1 MTRSTGSKRRRWRWL
16 DTNAA
21 AGMTR
26 PRPLGAAALTRTR
39 DTVNAAAGMT
49 RPRPLGA
56 AALAVALATVA
67 AAAACG
73 RDDALTDPV
82 PTVPTVTAAD
92 SGAADNDE
100 AASPDGDGSRGGD
113 QTAADGDEAASP
125 DGDGGRG
132 GSQAPAD
139 GEDPT
144 GPPLTAGETSDPP
157 VAVFGDLDAAEVAL
171 ETVIVLDA
179 PIDMA
184 VAPGDDLV
192 WVAERAGRVLRVD
205 LGRGEVAETVLD
217 ISDETTTDSERGL
230 LGLAVT
236 EGWLYVD
243 YTDLDGHTRIEA
255 FERAGSG
262 LSGRRRLILSQEQP
276 YSNHNGGAVRIGPDG
291 YLYVGFGDGGSRG
304 DPLNAGQDPFS
315 WLGAILRIDPTPE
328 AAEPYAVPEDNPFA
342 DGAEG
347 RPEVFI
353 TGARNPW
360 RFSFDAATGDLW
372 VADVGQDDYEE
383 VTLLLAANRG
393 GAGANLGWRLRE
405 GLHPFTGDRPAGNVD
420 PVWEYGRNR
429 GCSVTGGHVYRGS
442 EIADLAGAYVFGDL
456 CASRLWAVS
465 IAGGAVA
472 FRDLGV
478 DVLGGDLVSFGQD
491 ADGELYTLSLSG
503 PIARIRP
510 G

>member
-1 MTRSTGSKRRRWRWL
+1 MTRSASLERRRSRGR
-16 DTNAA
+16 DTVTAV
-21 AGMTR
+21 AGLTQSR
-26 PRPLGAAALTRTR
+26 SLAAALTWTR
-39 DTVNAAAGMT
+39 DTVNAVAGLT
-49 RPRPLGA
+49 RSRSLAA
-56 AALAVALATVA
+56 AALAVMLATVA

-73 RDDALTDPV
+73 RDDPLTDPV
-82 PTVPTVTAAD
+82 PTVPTVTAAASD
-92 SGAADNDE
+92 GAT
-100 AASPDGDGSRGGD
+100 SVGGDGDSDSSRGGD
-113 QTAADGDEAASP
+113 QAAADGNDAAP
-125 DGDGGRG
+125 DGGDD
-132 GSQAPAD
+132 PA
-139 GEDPT
+139 
-144 GPPLTAGETSDPP
+144 GPPLTAIEPSGPP
-157 VAVFGDLDAAEVAL
+157 VAVFGDLDAAEVAV

-184 VAPGDDLV
+184 VAPGDDMV

-205 LGRGEVAETVLD
+205 LDRGAVAETVLD
-217 ISDETTTDSERGL
+217 ISAETTTDSERGL

-236 EGWLYVD
+236 EDWLYVD
-243 YTDLDGHTRIEA
+243 YTDLDGHSRIEA

-262 LSGRRRLILSQEQP
+262 LSGRRRLILFQEQP

-304 DPLNAGQDPFS
+304 DPLDAGQDPFS

-372 VADVGQDDYEE
+372 VADVGQNDYEE

-405 GLHPFTGDRPAGNVD
+405 GLHQFRGDRPAGNVD

-429 GCSVTGGHVYRGS
+429 GCSVTGGYVYRGS
-442 EIADLAGAYVFGDL
+442 DIADLAGAYVFGDL
-456 CASRLWAVS
+456 CTSRLWAVS
-465 IAGGAVA
+465 IAGGAVS
-472 FRDLGV
+472 FRDFGV
-478 DVLGGDLVSFGQD
+478 DIPGDDLVSFGQD
-491 ADGELYTLSLSG
+491 ADGELYTLSLNG
-503 PIARIRP
+503 PIARIKP